1 MAVLDKY
8 NILLENKA
16 FCTARVHP
24 HANSQSEQVS
34 LASWLY
40 EHGCILVLFILRVDI
55 QKRGFCLDILHFF
68 CVLEMCKVNFYWQV
82 WTGTVRGRWIH
93 KHRHSAVS
101 LEFGTKQYC
110 ITAHV

>member
-8 NILLENKA
+8 NILLEKKA

-55 QKRGFCLDILHFF
+55 QKHGFCLDILHFF
-68 CVLEMCKVNFYWQV
+68 VFWNCVKLIF
-82 WTGTVRGRWIH
+82 TGR
-93 KHRHSAVS
+93 
-101 LEFGTKQYC
+101 FGQELSEDGGSTSIDILQFR
-110 ITAHV
+110 